1 MQARSGDVL
10 IIKGKTVGQG
20 ERRGTIVEV
29 RSEDGRPPY
38 LVRWQDGHEGLAFPG
53 PDARIESG
61 GYPGPAACRAPR
73 RPGRRA
79 RGGPDRRQGLDSVAG
94 QATRIRA
101 GRPCSV
107 ALRLASP
114 TNAPRTATTAAVTN
128 PANAEGCHQ
137 PVSASRL

>member
-61 GYPGPAACRAPR
+61 GYPAPAA
-73 RPGRRA
+73 
-79 RGGPDRRQGLDSVAG
+79 
-94 QATRIRA
+94 
-101 GRPCSV
+101 
-107 ALRLASP
+107 
-114 TNAPRTATTAAVTN
+114 
-128 PANAEGCHQ
+128 
-137 PVSASRL
+137 